1 MRSSTSKVNQGNSVQ
16 ADRMWIRRVKQE
28 EYNMI
33 DSYTGPMK
41 NQIEK
46 VRETQGQNRFYPQ
59 SNKIGAPQT
68 SAAAAFQM
76 SRQQAQQPSET

>member
-1 MRSSTSKVNQGNSVQ
+1 MRSSASKVNQGNSVQ

-46 VRETQGQNRFYPQ
+46 VRET
-59 SNKIGAPQT
+59 
-68 SAAAAFQM
+68 
-76 SRQQAQQPSET
+76 